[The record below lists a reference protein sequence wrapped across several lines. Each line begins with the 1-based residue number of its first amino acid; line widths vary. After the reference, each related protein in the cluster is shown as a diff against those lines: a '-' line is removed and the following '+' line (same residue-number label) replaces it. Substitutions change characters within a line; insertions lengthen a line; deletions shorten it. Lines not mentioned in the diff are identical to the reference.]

1 MLLTE
6 RIMRNILI
14 PIYIFKKGVHLM
26 SKFNKTVKIIIIASL
41 IACFGLIPGGGI
53 AAEDMALTPAQEY
66 AVKLAEQN
74 KALTVDIA
82 SSIGSFNEVGL
93 AEYKSYVKVTDIL
106 MAAGFKVDQSVADIP
121 TAIVATYGSGKPV
134 VGIYEDY
141 DALPGVGHGCGHN
154 LNTAAGI
161 TAAIALKDTMQ
172 ALGIKG
178 TLKLYITPA
187 EEIWDVA
194 PVVAGAGFY
203 NGLDVL
209 IGVHAGT
216 DNVSEFGSTMAM
228 HHVEYKFKGVAAHA
242 AAAPEKGKSAL
253 DAVELMNIG
262 VNFLREHLIQEMR
275 IHYVITDGGAAPNVV
290 PATAASRYFIRGP
303 KYPNVLDARQKI
315 DNIAKGA
322 ALMAGVELEIGFS
335 SGIYN
340 KIGNKTLALLAMD
353 VYKAVGAPA
362 FSDEDKAASAKL
374 GFTTVPTGAFKEPT
388 GGQSFGSNPIGDVTW
403 KTPTTTV
410 TIATWVPGTAGH
422 SVEAAAQSLSAYG
435 FSGAV
440 AGSKVL
446 AALAIKLFT
455 DSEALAAVKAE
466 FDEKMKDMPEYV
478 GKAMIPEVAYAEA
491 PGIVVD
497 SVKGVVA
504 VSGAKTAFDEKSG
517 DKLVVSNMAGTKL
530 AELVW
535 GANAGQDLEVK
546 LAASVKVG
554 ERVKVSYTNAAKGYT
569 WFYGYVH
576 AK

>member
-1 MLLTE
+1 
-6 RIMRNILI
+6 
-14 PIYIFKKGVHLM
+14 M
-26 SKFNKTVKIIIIASL
+26 SKFKKTAKLIIIASL
-41 IACFGLIPGGGI
+41 IACFALVPGGI
-53 AAEDMALTPAQEY
+53 SAEEAALTPAQEY

-82 SSIGSFNEVGL
+82 SALGAFDEVGL
-93 AEYKSYVKVTDIL
+93 AEYKSYVKVTEIL
-106 MAAGFKVDQSVADIP
+106 MAAGFKVDQSAADIP
-121 TAIVATYGSGKPV
+121 TAVVATYGSGKPV

-141 DALPGVGHGCGHN
+141 DSLPGVGHGCGHN
-154 LNTAAGI
+154 LNTAAGV

-178 TLKLYITPA
+178 TLKLYVTPA

-203 NGLDVL
+203 DGLDVL
-209 IGVHAGT
+209 ISVHAGT

-228 HHVEYKFKGVAAHA
+228 DHVEYKFKGVAAHA
-242 AAAPEKGKSAL
+242 SAAPQKGKSAL

-303 KYPNVLDARQKI
+303 KYPDVIDAREKI

-340 KIGNKTLALLAMD
+340 KVGNKTLALMAMD
-353 VYKAVGAPA
+353 VYKAVGAPS
-362 FSDEDKAASAKL
+362 FSEEDKAASAKL
-374 GFTTVPTGAFKEPT
+374 GFATVPTASFKEPT
-388 GGQSFGSNPIGDVTW
+388 GSQSFGSNPIGDVTW

-422 SVEAAAQSLSAYG
+422 SVEAAAQSVSAYG

-446 AALAIKLFT
+446 AALAMKLFT
-455 DSEALAAVKAE
+455 DGEALAAVKAE
-466 FDEKMKDMPEYV
+466 FDEKMKGMPEYV

-491 PGIVVD
+491 PGIMVD
-497 SVKGVVA
+497 AAKGLLTVD
-504 VSGAKTAFDEKSG
+504 GAKTAFEEKPG
-517 DKLVVSNMAGTKL
+517 DKLLVSSMAGAKL

-535 GANAGQDLEVK
+535 GADAGQDLAIKLQAAVK
-546 LAASVKVG
+546 AG
-554 ERVKVSYTNAAKGYT
+554 ERVKVSYVNAAKGYT

>member
-41 IACFGLIPGGGI
+41 IACFGLISGGGI

-121 TAIVATYGSGKPV
+121 TAIVATCGSGKPV

-228 HHVEYKFKGVAAHA
+228 DHVEYKFKGVAAHA

-455 DSEALAAVKAE
+455 DSEALTAVKAE